1 MRGRVFCEVVRK
13 ILGHKSMVT
22 TYSHYAGAETQAAV
36 ELYGDII
43 SDQRRT
49 GVARGMPRAANP
61 ARKPTTSRAAGT
73 DLFLEPLSLVGKPGR
88 VKR

>member
-1 MRGRVFCEVVRK
+1 M
-13 ILGHKSMVT
+13 MT

-43 SDQRRT
+43 SDHRRT
-49 GVARGMPRAANP
+49 GVVRGMPRAANP
-61 ARKPTTSRAAGT
+61 TRKPTTSRATGT